1 MEAVEDQATEAS
13 AMVAL
18 GAFQLVQVEAMA
30 AQATAPED
38 GHHPAMEVAAEDLE
52 DQAMEAPVVA
62 PATAVL
68 LALEAAQG
76 DGPALEYPAMEAVAA
91 AVIEAVE
98 DVEGMDA
105 AAAEVVVT
113 AGLHSRCRVTEE
125 GPVEAPAG
133 VTGPR
138 SVCNQRFGYLVV
150 MPRAARRGARL
161 PFAAPA
167 ARRTLLVVG
176 WVTADPSV
184 GPTSPS
190 RAVGPSNLTTVIRTV
205 CLPLAWR
212 SDRPTGSHWV
222 CRESSLLRI
231 GRGWF

>member
-1 MEAVEDQATEAS
+1 MAAAAVAQSTAAMEALADFLVVDMEAPGLEAFPVVGQAPEDPAMEAVEDQAMVAPVLEALEASPAVAMEAPALEVVPADGQALEDPAMEAVEDQATEAS

-125 GPVEAPAG
+125 GPVEAPAA
-133 VTGPR
+133 VTGTP
-138 SVCNQRFGYLVV
+138 G
-150 MPRAARRGARL
+150 
-161 PFAAPA
+161 
-167 ARRTLLVVG
+167 
-176 WVTADPSV
+176 
-184 GPTSPS
+184 
-190 RAVGPSNLTTVIRTV
+190 
-205 CLPLAWR
+205 
-212 SDRPTGSHWV
+212 
-222 CRESSLLRI
+222 SLLQ
-231 GRGWF
+231 

>member
-1 MEAVEDQATEAS
+1 MEAPALEVVPADGQALEDPAMEAVEDQATEAS

-18 GAFQLVQVEAMA
+18 GAFQVVQVEAMA

-38 GHHPAMEVAAEDLE
+38 GQ

-125 GPVEAPAG
+125 GPVEAPAA
-133 VTGPR
+133 VTGTP
-138 SVCNQRFGYLVV
+138 G
-150 MPRAARRGARL
+150 
-161 PFAAPA
+161 
-167 ARRTLLVVG
+167 
-176 WVTADPSV
+176 
-184 GPTSPS
+184 
-190 RAVGPSNLTTVIRTV
+190 
-205 CLPLAWR
+205 
-212 SDRPTGSHWV
+212 
-222 CRESSLLRI
+222 SLLQAAVYLLD
-231 GRGWF
+231 GS

>member
-1 MEAVEDQATEAS
+1 MEAVEDQAMVAPVLEALEASPAVAMEAPALEGVPADGQALEDQATEAS

-18 GAFQLVQVEAMA
+18 GAFQVVQVEAMA

-98 DVEGMDA
+98 DVEGMDD

-113 AGLHSRCRVTEE
+113 AGLHSRCRVTE
-125 GPVEAPAG
+125 
-133 VTGPR
+133 
-138 SVCNQRFGYLVV
+138 
-150 MPRAARRGARL
+150 
-161 PFAAPA
+161 
-167 ARRTLLVVG
+167 
-176 WVTADPSV
+176 
-184 GPTSPS
+184 
-190 RAVGPSNLTTVIRTV
+190 
-205 CLPLAWR
+205 
-212 SDRPTGSHWV
+212 
-222 CRESSLLRI
+222 
-231 GRGWF
+231 